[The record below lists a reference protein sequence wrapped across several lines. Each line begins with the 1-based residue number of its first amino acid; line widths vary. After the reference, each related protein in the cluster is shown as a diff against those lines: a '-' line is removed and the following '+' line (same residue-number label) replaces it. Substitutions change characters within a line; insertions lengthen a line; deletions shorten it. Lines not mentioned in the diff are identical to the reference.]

1 MVFRGE
7 HDRRSDQASLVI
19 FPSRAP
25 TFRSCSSKTHLVF
38 QGFGARQPTRINA
51 SPSSGPRA
59 HSALMR
65 PLTTMSP
72 PASSSFSRGGLP
84 YEKT

>member
-38 QGFGARQPTRINA
+38 QGFGARRPTRINA
-51 SPSSGPRA
+51 SPASGLLA

-72 PASSSFSRGGLP
+72 AGQFIFLQRRSAI
-84 YEKT
+84 